1 MDDILIKGLTD
12 LGLAAAF
19 IAYLVQN
26 NRSAQKRLDDAQKNA
41 EERIDHLRAETEAI
55 REKTRDRYMAVI
67 SKYDD
72 QIEKYSDERSELRQ
86 KIDRDLSVIKDAAQ
100 KNGVSIARLQE
111 QMTMLISSRNVR
123 KSQARK
129 SNV

>member
-12 LGLAAAF
+12 LGLAVAF

-26 NRSAQKRLDDAQKNA
+26 NRNGQKRLDEAQKNA
-41 EERIDHLRAETEAI
+41 ELRIDALRAETEAI

-72 QIEKYSDERSELRQ
+72 QIEKYSDERGELRA
-86 KIDRDLSVIKDAAQ
+86 KIDRDLAEIKDVTQ
-100 KNGVSIARLQE
+100 KNGISIARLQE
-111 QMTMLISSRNVR
+111 QISMVLGSRN
-123 KSQARK
+123 ARK

>member
-12 LGLAAAF
+12 LGLAVAF

-26 NRSAQKRLDDAQKNA
+26 NRNGQKRLDEAQKNA
-41 EERIDHLRAETEAI
+41 EQRIDALRAETEAI

-72 QIEKYSDERSELRQ
+72 QIEKYSDERGELRA
-86 KIDRDLSVIKDAAQ
+86 KIDRDLAEIKDVTQ
-100 KNGVSIARLQE
+100 KNGISIARLQE
-111 QMTMLISSRNVR
+111 QISIVFGSRN
-123 KSQARK
+123 ARK

>member
-12 LGLAAAF
+12 LGLAVAF

-26 NRSAQKRLDDAQKNA
+26 NRNGQKRLDEAQKNA
-41 EERIDHLRAETEAI
+41 EQRIDALRAETEAI

-72 QIEKYSDERSELRQ
+72 QIEKYSDERGELRA
-86 KIDRDLSVIKDAAQ
+86 KIDRDLAEIKDVTQ
-100 KNGVSIARLQE
+100 KNGISIARLQE
-111 QMTMLISSRNVR
+111 QISMVLGSR
-123 KSQARK
+123 KARK